1 MGMDAEKKKCRRK
14 MNKSQKI
21 STKKK
26 LKASRCFY
34 ATCMCFFFLHFTP
47 CVLLTQSYSC
57 PKDPGMFMG
66 LF

>member
-1 MGMDAEKKKCRRK
+1 MGMDAEKKVQEKNLQIPENQHK
-14 MNKSQKI
+14 
-21 STKKK
+21 KKK

-34 ATCMCFFFLHFTP
+34 ATCMCFFPLHFTP